1 MGRTLNH
8 WYRSNSK
15 NFFTLAHSVM
25 GGAHSLRSYKRSS
38 DVLPEGPRHHRLRKP
53 LPSCTRQGCSEK
65 QTPPG
70 VTRLRGVVLFK
81 DIFRKCRLCWPPHD
95 PMIERQAFHW
105 AGTQVRRGSYE
116 GKEPNDGQQETP
128 SKRPRLYTGRWSEAW
143 RKAIGLGQG
152 K

>member
-1 MGRTLNH
+1 MHPRKVRAITLC
-8 WYRSNSK
+8 
-15 NFFTLAHSVM
+15 
-25 GGAHSLRSYKRSS
+25 
-38 DVLPEGPRHHRLRKP
+38 KP
-53 LPSCTRQGCSEK
+53 LPSRARQGCAEK

-70 VTRLRGVVLFK
+70 VTRLRGVVLFR
-81 DIFRKCRLCWPPHD
+81 DIFRKWPLCWPPHD

-128 SKRPRLYTGRWSEAW
+128 SEGPRLYPGWWSQAW
-143 RKAIGLGQG
+143 RKAIGLSQG